1 MFDFQQLIADLRE
14 DKLLPNSLSENLKS
28 ADLLKLSGDTIKEFQ
43 DKKFYPT
50 ELEAPL
56 GCQLE
61 LTHSCNLR
69 CIHCYNCSG
78 EKRQELSFK
87 KWMDVARQLVKM
99 NLFECVISGGEPLLL
114 GDKLFKIMSV
124 LHDSGVKFIF
134 ITNGML
140 VNERTVD
147 KLSRYDYY
155 WIQVSIDG
163 SRPSIHD
170 KIRSVKGSWK
180 NAIKAAVMFSQIK
193 LPLTIAH
200 VLVKDNVDFLE
211 EMIETSYLL
220 GALRMVVG
228 KFVYSGRAI
237 TNRKRLDLSK
247 KDVLKAYKLLEVKR
261 QEYKE
266 KMDIATPM
274 DPVLYLRYRVIE
286 PCNVILIRPNGDV
299 KLDCVLPFKV
309 GNVME
314 ESIQSIWDNVG
325 KNAWINPKILKY
337 IESIKEQNDI
347 LKVFPRPYNDNDVL
361 VR

>member
-28 ADLLKLSGDTIKEFQ
+28 ANLLKLSGDTIKEFQ

-50 ELEAPL
+50 ELETPL

-78 EKRQELSFK
+78 KKRPELSFK
-87 KWMDVARQLVKM
+87 KWMNIARQLSKM

-140 VNERTVD
+140 VNERTID
-147 KLSRYDYY
+147 KLSKYDYY
-155 WIQVSIDG
+155 WVQVSIDG
-163 SRPSIHD
+163 SQPAIHD

-180 NAIKAAVMFSQIK
+180 RAVNAANLFSQIK

-200 VLVKDNVDFLE
+200 VIVKDNVNYLE
-211 EMIETSYLL
+211 EMVETSYLL
-220 GALRMVVG
+220 GALRMIVG

-237 TNRKRLDLSK
+237 ANRKKLEFSK
-247 KDVLKAYKLLEVKR
+247 KDILNAYKLLEVKR
-261 QEYKE
+261 QEYMN

-274 DPVLYLRYRVIE
+274 DPVLYLRYRTIE

-299 KLDCVLPFKV
+299 KLDCVLPFKI
-309 GNVME
+309 GNVTKE
-314 ESIQSIWDNVG
+314 NIQSIWDKIG
-325 KNAWINPKILKY
+325 KNAWTRPEILNY
-337 IESIKEQNDI
+337 IISLKEENDI
-347 LKVFPRPYNDNDVL
+347 LKTFPRPYADEAVL
-361 VR
+361 VG

>member
-14 DKLLPNSLSENLKS
+14 EELLPNSLSENLKP
-28 ADLLKLSGDTIKEFQ
+28 ADLLKLSRDAIKEFQ
-43 DKKFYPT
+43 DKKFYPS

-69 CIHCYNCSG
+69 CLHCYNCSG
-78 EKRQELSFK
+78 KKRPELSFK
-87 KWMDVARQLVKM
+87 KWMDIARQLSKM

-140 VNERTVD
+140 VNEKIVD
-147 KLSRYDYY
+147 KLSKYDYY
-155 WIQVSIDG
+155 WMQVSIDG

-200 VLVKDNVDFLE
+200 VLVKYNIDYLD

-237 TNRKRLDLSK
+237 KNKKILEPSK
-247 KDVLKAYKLLEVKR
+247 EDVLKAYKLLEVKR

-266 KMDIATPM
+266 KMDIATPL
-274 DPVLYLRYRVIE
+274 DSALYLRYRVIE

-299 KLDCVLPFKV
+299 KLDCVLPFKI
-309 GNVME
+309 GNVINE
-314 ESIQSIWDNVG
+314 DVQSIWNRVG
-325 KNAWINPKILKY
+325 KNAWANPEILNY
-337 IESIKEQNDI
+337 IVSIKNQNDI
-347 LKVFPRPYNDNDVL
+347 LNVSPRPYNDEDIL